1 MAEPRCKECGAVLEP
16 YMNQEGKYVEGT
28 YWHTM
33 YQRLRLKGCA
43 LARNLLR
50 FNPEDLE
57 NSPVEF
63 K

>member
-1 MAEPRCKECGAVLEP
+1 MEP
-16 YMNQEGKYVEGT
+16 YRNQEGKYVEGV

-43 LARNLLR
+43 LARNLLH
-50 FNPEDLE
+50 FDPSDTE
-57 NSPVEF
+57 NSQVEF